1 MLPHSHPRGKES
13 FRRRVLPPL
22 RCLPKEFCER
32 RSRIHRPSNRV
43 RTLLKE
49 RPELTQ
55 SEIAREV
62 GVSQQMVS
70 KVTTNSKRLYSPRP
84 IMIGFTLDPAR
95 VAAKIF
101 QKMGEQ
107 YALQLSECLATLR
120 GSRAE

>member
-1 MLPHSHPRGKES
+1 MLKD
-13 FRRRVLPPL
+13 
-22 RCLPKEFCER
+22 
-32 RSRIHRPSNRV
+32 
-43 RTLLKE
+43 

-70 KVTTNSKRLYSPRP
+70 KVTTNSLLTQKRLYLPVLPMVRL
-84 IMIGFTLDPAR
+84 TLDPAR

-107 YALQLSECLATLR
+107 YALQLSDSLR
-120 GSRAE
+120 TQTK